1 MLKND
6 KKDRRTSKFI
16 REYGAT
22 MYALADKYNVN
33 HSYIWIL
40 HQRGTLHAF
49 IIEQEAEEL
58 RKSGVTIEVN
68 K

>member
-1 MLKND
+1 M

-40 HQRGTLHAF
+40 HQRGELHVF
-49 IIEQEAEEL
+49 IAGQEKEKA
-58 RKSGVTIEVN
+58 GV